1 MTGQSEHSRQRR
13 CCKHNKRDF
22 NLNVSLCRNI
32 TIAGLHQLFLIVVKP
47 FKVKLADF
55 QSEGSVK
62 RKRDFS

>member
-13 CCKHNKRDF
+13 CCDF
-22 NLNVSLCRNI
+22 NSNVSLCRNI
-32 TIAGLHQLFLIVVKP
+32 PLAGLHQLFLIVVKP